1 MGAGWRQGQWR
12 VEEARNAE
20 RVGERASER
29 EREREGGRRFAEQ
42 SWVRLAEGPRTA
54 AGEAE
59 LVLHSG
65 FRTMRI
71 LDRYI
76 AREVTRHA
84 FLGLLIFT
92 FVLFVPKL
100 VRLMEILV
108 RHTGSTSQIAI
119 MFLCIVPSILV
130 FTIPMGVLIGV
141 LLGLGRMSM
150 DSEIIALTSLG
161 VSRKRILIPVGVLA
175 TAGAALTILMTLW
188 LAPLALRTGRSI
200 ETKLV
205 TSQISLAVQPRV
217 FDERFPHMVLYIN
230 DVSASGTH
238 WNGVFMAETS
248 GEGGSQITLAES
260 AIVVAEPTQGKL
272 ELHLNGGST
281 HEFTRGMPE
290 RYSVTA
296 FGSSDWP
303 IEVSTI
309 GQPQERA
316 LSNPERWTGE
326 LFRDHGPRWR
336 DARVELHQRFA
347 FPVACFV
354 FALIAVPLGAQ
365 PRRGGRAA
373 GSLLAIV
380 VIAAYYLLLVTGAG
394 YARQGLVSPA
404 TGMWAANVVLA
415 VIALALFPRM
425 EMYRGEIVW
434 PRFLA
439 RFGALRRLMRRK
451 KMAVRA
457 RVAQGKAEEGAGTGG
472 AFFLILPSIIDYYV
486 LRRFF
491 YYFLVIMVSFLF
503 LFEIFTFFELA
514 EDIRKHNVPFMVV
527 VNYFRYLIPYS
538 VYQFTPLGALVSV
551 LVTLGVMSKNNEIV
565 AFKASGI
572 SLYRL
577 ALPLFFA
584 GMAIAMSLLILDD
597 TYLPY
602 TNQKQDSYRAIIKG
616 RPPQTYTRPQR
627 WILGENYKVYNY
639 DLFDAREKLFGG
651 LSVIELDPANF
662 EMKRRVFA
670 TRARWLDDEKTWV
683 LESGWVRDFATGAV
697 EKYAPFKVTTLP
709 EMTEAPSYF
718 NREVIQ
724 AILMSWRDLRHYIDN
739 LQRAGFDVSSLTVQ
753 WHKKIAYP
761 LIAPIS
767 MMLAVPFALFVGSR
781 GAIGGI
787 AIGVGIGIGY
797 WALAALTEAMGGIG
811 QLPPLLAAWSP
822 DLIFFFLALYFF
834 FKMPT

>member
-1 MGAGWRQGQWR
+1 
-12 VEEARNAE
+12 
-20 RVGERASER
+20 
-29 EREREGGRRFAEQ
+29 
-42 SWVRLAEGPRTA
+42 
-54 AGEAE
+54 
-59 LVLHSG
+59 
-65 FRTMRI
+65 MRI

-108 RHTGSTSQIAI
+108 RHNGSPSQIVTL
-119 MFLCIVPSILV
+119 FLCIIPSILV

-150 DSEIIALTSLG
+150 DSEIIALTALG
-161 VSRKRILIPVGVLA
+161 ISRKRILVPVAELA
-175 TAGAALTILMTLW
+175 TAGAVLTALMTLW

-200 ETKLV
+200 ETTLI
-205 TSQISLAVQPRV
+205 TSQISFAVQPRV
-217 FDERFPHMVLYIN
+217 FDERFPHMVLYVN

-238 WNGVFMAETS
+238 WNGVFIADTS
-248 GEGGSQITLAES
+248 GESGAQITLAEN
-260 AIVVAEPTQGKL
+260 AIVVAEPELDKL

-281 HEFTRGMPE
+281 HEFTREIPDH
-290 RYSVTA
+290 YSITA
-296 FGSSDWP
+296 FGRSDWP
-303 IEVSTI
+303 IELSSMA
-309 GQPQERA
+309 PSEERT
-316 LSNPERWTGE
+316 LSNPERPTPE
-326 LFRDHGPRWR
+326 LWWDRGPRWR
-336 DARVELHQRFA
+336 DARVELQQRFA
-347 FPVACFV
+347 FPFACFA
-354 FALIAVPLGAQ
+354 FALIALPLGSQ

-380 VIAAYYLLLVTGAG
+380 IIASYYLLLVTGAG
-394 YARQGLVSPA
+394 YARQGLISPVI
-404 TGMWAANVVLA
+404 GMWAANAVLTVV
-415 VIALALFPRM
+415 ALALFPRM
-425 EMYRGEIVW
+425 ERYRGETVF
-434 PRFLA
+434 PGVFSRFTA
-439 RFGALRRLMRRK
+439 FRRLLRRK
-451 KMAVRA
+451 KTASRTRA
-457 RVAQGKAEEGAGTGG
+457 AQARTENGSSSFSFFTG
-472 AFFLILPSIIDYYV
+472 LPSIIDFYL

-491 YYFLVIMVSFLF
+491 NHFFMIMLAFLF

-514 EDIRKHNVPFMVV
+514 EDIRRHNVPFMIV

-577 ALPLFFA
+577 AFPLFVA
-584 GMAIAMSLLILDD
+584 GMGIAMALLILDD

-602 TNQKQDSYRAIIKG
+602 ANQRQDAYRAIIKG

-627 WILGENYKVYNY
+627 WILGEDYKVYNY
-639 DLFDAREKLFGG
+639 DLFDPKEKLFGG

-662 EMKRRVFA
+662 EMRRRVFA

-683 LESGWVRDFATGAV
+683 LESGWIRDFSTGAV
-697 EKYAPFKVTTLP
+697 ERYAPFKVTTLP
-709 EMTEAPSYF
+709 ELVEPPSYF

-724 AILMSWRDLRHYIDN
+724 AILMSWRDLRRYIDS
-739 LQRAGFDVSSLTVQ
+739 LQHAGFDVSTLTVQ

-811 QLPPLLAAWSP
+811 QLPPFLAAWSP